1 LARFVLIFAWL
12 LVESREAGD
21 DMIGTVEIAGGGIAG
36 LTTGLAFARKGWRV
50 CVHEQDDDLRILGAG
65 IYIWEN
71 GLRVLNALGVL
82 HPVTWDALPAWRHEK
97 RDRGEVFAKS
107 KLMPDFR
114 LYVPPREA
122 LLTALYDALIAAGGT
137 VEFGSRAIAADPDG
151 TLHFADGGRA
161 KADLIVAADGI
172 NSPVRDSLGLLRWRH
187 EIGQFAYR
195 AMIRREPSERKIDV
209 GRTHCENWNGSRRL
223 LYAPCTDDLAYVQL
237 TSLKGDLRGNNV
249 PIDRDFWCDLFPHLA
264 WIIERIPDD
273 GRGDWLELIRT
284 RGWSKGCVALVGDSA
299 SAQPPFLGQGGGC
312 AMMSGYVL
320 AEALDRAD
328 DIAAGLVE
336 WQRRQR
342 RFTEWVQ
349 RVAYWYGQFA
359 LLPPTLRL
367 AAFGAIGRNNALQA
381 ATLFVAARRD
391 PTAPEAWRPP
401 EDLQIPIPI
410 FH

>member
-1 LARFVLIFAWL
+1 MTGI
-12 LVESREAGD
+12 
-21 DMIGTVEIAGGGIAG
+21 VEIAGGGIAG

-50 CVHEQDDDLRILGAG
+50 RVHEQDDDLRILGAG

-71 GLRVLNALGVL
+71 GLRVLDALGVL
-82 HPVTWDALPAWRHEK
+82 TAVTWDAIPAWRHEK

-107 KLMPDFR
+107 RLMPNFR

-122 LLTALYDALIAAGGT
+122 LLVGLYDALIAAGGR
-137 VEFGSRAIAADPDG
+137 VKFGSHAISADPEG
-151 TLHFADGGRA
+151 FLYFADGGRTR
-161 KADLIVAADGI
+161 ADLIIAADGI
-172 NSPVRDSLGLLRWRH
+172 NSPIRDGLGLLRWRRDA
-187 EIGQFAYR
+187 GQFAYR
-195 AMIRREPSERKIDV
+195 AMICREPAELRSDA
-209 GRTHCENWNGSRRL
+209 GRTHCEHWNGARRL
-223 LYAPCTDDLAYVQL
+223 LYAPCTEDLAYVQL
-237 TSLKGDLRGNNV
+237 TSLKGDARGNQM
-249 PIDRDFWCDLFPHLA
+249 PIDRDFWHDLFPHLG

-284 RGWSKGCVALVGDSA
+284 RGWAKGRVALVGDSA

-312 AMMSGYVL
+312 AMMSGFVL
-320 AEALDRAD
+320 AEAIERAGNVVAG
-328 DIAAGLVE
+328 IAE

-349 RVAYWYGQFA
+349 RVAYWYGQLA
-359 LLPPTLRL
+359 LLPPALRL
-367 AAFGAIGRNNALQA
+367 AVFAAIGRSETLQA

-401 EDLQIPIPI
+401 EEVQIPIPI